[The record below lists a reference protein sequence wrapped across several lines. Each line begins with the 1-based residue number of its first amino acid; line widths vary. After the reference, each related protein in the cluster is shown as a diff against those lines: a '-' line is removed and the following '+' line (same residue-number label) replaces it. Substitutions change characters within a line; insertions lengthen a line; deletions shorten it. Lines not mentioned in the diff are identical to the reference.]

1 VAGKLRQS
9 VGAAK
14 HLASTLATRQHGSR
28 SEQLETGER
37 VFEKGSPAVNAGD
50 RKTREKTMTND
61 ITRRDALALGV
72 SAAAL
77 AATGAKAQAPAS
89 NVKAT
94 DVPEPK
100 LPIEKGASLRM
111 LRPVRFVPA
120 DEEVFRANAARFT
133 QKTGVEVKV
142 DFVGW
147 EDINQ
152 QTAVTS
158 NSGAGPDII
167 IGFSDAPHIYS
178 DKLIELTDVADYLG
192 KRYGG
197 WQNLAQRYGKR
208 SKSDAWIGLP
218 FGASGGPLVYRK
230 SVLQS
235 VGYDKVP
242 EDHAGYLELC
252 RKLQKA
258 GKPAG
263 FALGNAVGDGNGFAD
278 WLLWSHNASLLDEE
292 GNVIINSKETI
303 AALKYLK
310 ELYPTLIAGTPSWN
324 DVSNNRAYSS
334 QEIAL
339 TANGVSLYFALKND
353 PATAAVAADTE
364 HQLLPKGLAASSP
377 MSGLTLNAMVFKHS
391 PYPNASKA
399 FLQFMLEKEQ
409 YEPWLNANSGY
420 WSQPLAAYADAAV
433 WSGDPKVKIFKD
445 VMKSNYYAGY
455 KGPISTA
462 TGAVRA
468 DYVTVQMFASVATD
482 AATPEAAA
490 AEAERRAKR
499 YFRRS

>member
-1 VAGKLRQS
+1 
-9 VGAAK
+9 
-14 HLASTLATRQHGSR
+14 
-28 SEQLETGER
+28 
-37 VFEKGSPAVNAGD
+37 
-50 RKTREKTMTND
+50 MTNN

-77 AATGAKAQAPAS
+77 AVTGASAQSAIKAADVAAPNLA
-89 NVKAT
+89 
-94 DVPEPK
+94 
-100 LPIEKGASLRM
+100 IEKGASLRM
-111 LRPVRFVPA
+111 LRPVRFVQA
-120 DEEVFRANAARFT
+120 DEDVFRANAARFT
-133 QKTGVEVKV
+133 KDTGVEVKV

-152 QTAVTS
+152 QTAVTA

-167 IGFSDAPHIYS
+167 IGFSDAPHIYV
-178 DKLIELTDVADYLG
+178 DKLVELTDVADYLG

-197 WQNLAQRYGKR
+197 WLPLAQRYGKKN
-208 SKSDAWIGLP
+208 KSPIWIGLP
-218 FGASGGPLVYRK
+218 FGATAGPVIYRK
-230 SVLQS
+230 SILQS
-235 VGYDKVP
+235 VGFDKVP
-242 EDHAGYLELC
+242 DDHAGILDLC
-252 RKLQKA
+252 QKLQKA

-263 FALGNAVGDGNGFAD
+263 FALGNAKGDGNGFAS
-278 WLLWSHNASLLDEE
+278 WALWSHNAALLDEE
-292 GNVIINSKETI
+292 GNVTINSKETI
-303 AALKYLK
+303 AALNWVKQ
-310 ELYPTLIAGTPSWN
+310 LYPTFIAGTTSWN
-324 DVSNNRAYSS
+324 DVSNNRAYAA
-334 QEIAL
+334 QDIAL
-339 TANGVSLYFALKND
+339 TANGVSLYFSLKND
-353 PATAAVAADTE
+353 PATKAIADGTE
-364 HQLLPKGLAASSP
+364 HQLIPKGLAPISP
-377 MSGLTLNAMVFKHS
+377 MGGLTLNAMVFKHTS
-391 PYPNASKA
+391 YPNAAKA

-420 WSQPLAAYADAAV
+420 WSQSLAAYADAAV

-445 VMKSNYYAGY
+445 VMKSSYYAGY

>member
-1 VAGKLRQS
+1 MS
-9 VGAAK
+9 
-14 HLASTLATRQHGSR
+14 
-28 SEQLETGER
+28 
-37 VFEKGSPAVNAGD
+37 NI
-50 RKTREKTMTND
+50 

-77 AATGAKAQAPAS
+77 AATGARAQTSAIKVVDTP
-89 NVKAT
+89 T
-94 DVPEPK
+94 PK
-100 LPIEKGASLRM
+100 LAIEKGASLKM

-120 DEEVFRANAARFT
+120 DEEVFRANAAKFT
-133 QKTGVEVKV
+133 KETGVEIKV

-158 NSGAGPDII
+158 NSGAGPDLI
-167 IGFSDAPHIYS
+167 IGFGDAPHIYA
-178 DKLIELTDVADYLG
+178 DKLIELTEVADYIG
-192 KRYGG
+192 KKYGG
-197 WQNLAQRYGKR
+197 WLALAERYGKKA
-208 SKSDAWIGLP
+208 KSNTWIGLP

-230 SVLQS
+230 SIVNAA
-235 VGYDKVP
+235 GFDKVP
-242 EDHAGYLELC
+242 EDHAGILDLC

-263 FALGNAVGDGNGFAD
+263 FALGNAVGDGNGFAQ
-278 WLLWSHNASLLDEE
+278 WLLWSHNAALLNEE
-292 GNVIINSKETI
+292 GDVIINSKETI
-303 AALKYLK
+303 NALKYLK
-310 ELYPTLIAGTPSWN
+310 ELYPTFIAGTASWN

-339 TANGVSLYFALKND
+339 TANGVSLYFSLKND
-353 PATAAVAADTE
+353 PATKAIADDTE
-364 HQLLPKGLAASSP
+364 HQLLPKGLAKASP

-391 PYPNASKA
+391 QYPNAAKA
-399 FLQFMLEKEQ
+399 FLMYMLEKDQ

-445 VMKSNYYAGY
+445 TMRSTYYNGY
-455 KGPISTA
+455 NGPISTA
-462 TGAVRA
+462 TGAVAA
-468 DYVTVQMFASVATD
+468 DYVLVQMCASVATD

-490 AEAERRAKR
+490 AEAEQRAKR
-499 YFRRS
+499 YFRRQGR

>member
-1 VAGKLRQS
+1 M
-9 VGAAK
+9 
-14 HLASTLATRQHGSR
+14 T
-28 SEQLETGER
+28 SE
-37 VFEKGSPAVNAGD
+37 
-50 RKTREKTMTND
+50 

-77 AATGAKAQAPAS
+77 AATGASAQPTASAIKAA
-89 NVKAT
+89 
-94 DVPEPK
+94 DVPAPQ

-111 LRPVRFVPA
+111 LRPVRFVQP

-133 QKTGVEVKV
+133 EKTGVPVKV

-167 IGFSDAPHIYS
+167 IGFSDAPHIYA

-197 WQNLAQRYGKR
+197 WLALAQKYGKR
-208 SKSDAWIGLP
+208 AKGDAWIGLP

-230 SVLQS
+230 SIVRAA
-235 VGYDKVP
+235 GFERVP
-242 EDHAGYLELC
+242 DDHAGYLDLC

-263 FALGNAVGDGNGFAD
+263 FALGNAVGDANGFAS
-278 WLLWSHNASLLDEE
+278 WLLWSHGASLLDEE
-292 GNVIINSKETI
+292 GNVSINSKETI
-303 AALKYLK
+303 AALNYLK
-310 ELYPTLIAGTPSWN
+310 QLYPTFIAGTISWN
-324 DVSNNRAYSS
+324 DVSNNRAYSAEDIS
-334 QEIAL
+334 L
-339 TANGVSLYFALKND
+339 TANGVSLYFSLKND
-353 PATAAVAADTE
+353 PATRAIADDTE
-364 HQLLPKGLAASSP
+364 HQLLPTGLAKTSP
-377 MSGLTLNAMVFKHS
+377 MGGLTLNAMVFKHS
-391 PYPNASKA
+391 PSPNAAKA
-399 FLQFMLEKEQ
+399 FLQFMMEKEQ

-420 WSQPLAAYADAAV
+420 WAQPLAAYADAAV

-445 VMKSNYYAGY
+445 TMKSQYYAGY

-462 TGAVRA
+462 TGAVNA
-468 DYVTVQMFASVATD
+468 DYVLVQMCASAATD

-499 YFRRS
+499 YFRR